1 MNKKYTNMINKFSM
15 EFKPNFTERE
25 KNQFARQYECLV
37 RKLVKQTVDK
47 GFAEWDQ
54 IESAAWEGFAI
65 AMKDYNPERSKLSFT
80 QYAGWSIRNRIL
92 TAIDDELRTVKVSWY
107 NRKKAEAN
115 GEKVYQKMGIDVD
128 YDPDCKTPYSTH
140 AHGLFKF
147 ENIHTKPVFID
158 GDVYEYMYSR
168 LEETFSPEHCDIFYR
183 SFGLN
188 GYAEQKG
195 KDIAKAV
202 GLSEGA
208 VSQKVKKIVTWMRS
222 DAEMC
227 EMLSNLMEG

>member
-1 MNKKYTNMINKFSM
+1 MD
-15 EFKPNFTERE
+15 FKPNFTERE
-25 KNQFARQYECLV
+25 KNQFARQYEGLV

-54 IESAAWEGFAI
+54 LESAAWEGFAM
-65 AMKDYNPERSKLSFT
+65 AMKDYNPERSKLSFK

-115 GEKVYQKMGIDVD
+115 DEKVYQRIGLEVD
-128 YDPDCKTPYSTH
+128 NSEDNGKTPYSTH

-147 ENIHTKPVFID
+147 DNMHSKPIFVD
-158 GDVYEYMYSR
+158 GNVYEYIYTR
-168 LEETFSPEHCDIFYR
+168 LEENFSKEYCDIFYR
-183 SFGLN
+183 SFGLH
-188 GYAEQKG
+188 GYNEQKG

-202 GLSEGA
+202 GISESA
-208 VSQKVKKIVTWMRS
+208 VSQKVKKIVTWMRN
-222 DAEMC
+222 DTEMC